1 MKESVNY
8 GKINSSICIKNNQLL
23 ARLMKNAVLN
33 KSYDPSNIEDKWYKK
48 WVDSNYFN
56 ADETSNKKPYT
67 IVIPPPN
74 VTGILHLGHVLN
86 NTIQDI
92 LIRKA
97 RMEGKEACWIPGT
110 DHASISTE
118 AKVVSMLQNKGIKKN
133 DLTRAEFLKY
143 AMEWKDEYGGII
155 IKQLKKLGCSCD
167 WDREKFT
174 MDEEYSKSVLTAF
187 VKLYKKGLIYRG
199 NRLVN
204 WCPKSRSAI
213 SDEEVIHKEV
223 KGKLWYLKY
232 PIIDSDQYLT
242 VATTRPET
250 MLGDSA
256 VAINPKDKRFKKY
269 IGSSIILPL
278 TNREIPII
286 SDEFVDPEFG
296 TGCVKVTPAH
306 DPNDFAMGERHGLK
320 FINIMNDDA
329 SLNKNVPKKY
339 EGLSRE
345 KARKI
350 ILEDINEL
358 GLLEKVEDYTNKVG
372 FSERGGVPIEFYMSK
387 QWFMKM
393 SKLAEPAMDA
403 VNEGKITF
411 HPSHWSKTYNHWMK
425 NIKDWCISR
434 QLWWG
439 HQLPVWYNKN
449 DDSEIHV
456 SIDGPN
462 DVENWVQDPDVLDTW
477 ASSWLWPIGVHGW
490 PDEND
495 NLNKF
500 YPTDTLV
507 TGPDIIFF
515 WVARMIMS
523 GYEFKGEIPFKDV
536 YFTSILRD
544 ETGKKLSKSLGNSP
558 DPFEL
563 FEEYGTDAVRFG
575 TMLMA
580 PQGLDVL
587 FAKER
592 LEVGRNFM
600 NKLWNACRFIQLNI
614 PENWND
620 DIKLDFKNLDLPEKW
635 ILDQLSETINNF
647 NNQIDRFYFNEAA
660 KIIYDYTWN
669 DFCDWYIEI
678 IKIRFYSQDEHQK
691 NIARS
696 VAIKCIKSIITL
708 LHPYTPFITE
718 ELWSYFKENS
728 QSDLIISSWIKPKA
742 FKKSKNIQKE
752 MDFLKSIVTSI
763 RSIRSRMNVPFS
775 KKVDLT
781 VRCNKKVEATFNNH
795 KSLII
800 SLANLNNIS
809 LGEKIERPSQSS
821 TAVVEGA
828 ELFIPLGGLID
839 IDQEKARMEKRILEI
854 NRLLSSINGKLANE
868 NFINRAPESVIM
880 KEKSNLNKLTDEL
893 EKVNSNLKI
902 LA

>member
-256 VAINPKDKRFKKY
+256 VAVNPKDKRFKKY

-635 ILDQLSETINNF
+635 ILEQLSETINNF

-795 KSLII
+795 KSLIT